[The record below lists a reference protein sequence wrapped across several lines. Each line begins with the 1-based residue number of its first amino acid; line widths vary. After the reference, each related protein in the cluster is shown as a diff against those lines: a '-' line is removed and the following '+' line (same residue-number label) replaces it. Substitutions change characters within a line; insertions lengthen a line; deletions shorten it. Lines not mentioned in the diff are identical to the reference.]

1 MYHFPLDELA
11 AERKEA
17 LAGKYSLEKC
27 GEMEV
32 DMIEA
37 NCIQIDGPL
46 MNQLR
51 TSCCWTT

>member
-1 MYHFPLDELA
+1 MYHFPLDELV
-11 AERKEA
+11 AERKEV

-46 MNQLR
+46 MNQLQ